1 MPRTQIVCG
10 HKPDA
15 AVDSDFP
22 PAVTLLENHNVG
34 AAGDGSEAAVI
45 LARAGAQMNVLLI
58 RRNNH
63 AELVGVDAAAGG
75 DETGEKIAGLAADG
89 NIVPVTST
97 VENDAW
103 RAVVILAEHLGGCAG
118 LAAEVQVARMGDI
131 ADCAGCIR
139 RNEQV
144 ILPHPA
150 IAAVRCFHLIKA
162 VAVSAHGHPRSLVV
176 CTQNGGT
183 GSRGGAQV
191 DIRRTEH
198 NAVTAGIRLRCDTQ
212 QEQKQQRQPCE
223 QLPFFHSFSSFPH
236 IMEIPVPLRKKRI
249 AKT

>member
-1 MPRTQIVCG
+1 
-10 HKPDA
+10 
-15 AVDSDFP
+15 
-22 PAVTLLENHNVG
+22 
-34 AAGDGSEAAVI
+34 
-45 LARAGAQMNVLLI
+45 MNVLLI
-58 RRNNH
+58 RRNDH

-75 DETGEKIAGLAADG
+75 DETGEKIAGLTADG
-89 NIVPVTST
+89 NIVPVART

-103 RAVVILAEHLGGCAG
+103 RAVVVLAEHLGGCAG
-118 LAAEVQVARMGDI
+118 LAAEVQVARMGNV

-176 CTQNGGT
+176 RTQNGGT

-223 QLPFFHSFSSFPH
+223 QLPFFIRSLPFLISWKFLCPCG
-236 IMEIPVPLRKKRI
+236 KKSG
-249 AKT
+249 